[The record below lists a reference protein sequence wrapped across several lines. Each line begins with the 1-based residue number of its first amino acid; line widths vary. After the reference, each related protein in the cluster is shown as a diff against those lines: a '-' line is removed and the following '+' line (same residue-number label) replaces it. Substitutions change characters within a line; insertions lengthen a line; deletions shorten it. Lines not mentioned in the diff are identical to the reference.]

1 MIYFISDIHLGS
13 RVIADSVQHQQR
25 FISLLR
31 QMERDA
37 TAIYLLGDVFDFW
50 MEYFWPNRRH
60 FKQFEPVLQAL
71 KEIAA
76 KIPVHFF
83 IGNHDLWTF
92 GWLERETGMII
103 HRQPE
108 VMVLNGRKC
117 YLAHGDGLG
126 SNDRKFLALR
136 RFFHSSVP
144 QFLFRLLPPALG
156 DWMGYGWAASSR
168 RKELRSPEA
177 YKGEG
182 QEELVQF
189 AKRYIEEM
197 HDDNLLFVFGHRHLE
212 LSMMIGP
219 RACVYILGDFF
230 RQFTYGTLAED
241 GVFSLEQGL
250 TEEELAAMDDSSR
263 QGVSVAF
270 M

>member
-92 GWLERETGMII
+92 GWLERETGMVL

-108 VMVLNGRKC
+108 VMVLNG
-117 YLAHGDGLG
+117 L
-126 SNDRKFLALR
+126 
-136 RFFHSSVP
+136 
-144 QFLFRLLPPALG
+144 
-156 DWMGYGWAASSR
+156 
-168 RKELRSPEA
+168 
-177 YKGEG
+177 EG
-182 QEELVQF
+182 
-189 AKRYIEEM
+189 
-197 HDDNLLFVFGHRHLE
+197 
-212 LSMMIGP
+212 
-219 RACVYILGDFF
+219 
-230 RQFTYGTLAED
+230 
-241 GVFSLEQGL
+241 
-250 TEEELAAMDDSSR
+250 
-263 QGVSVAF
+263 
-270 M
+270 